1 MLRDALPE
9 IVTETV
15 PGPKSK
21 ELIERRKAATAGAV
35 RCGYPV
41 AIARGEGAMI
51 GDLDGSRWVGCAVV
65 LNVGYSQSEIIAAV
79 KEQSEKYFHGMFNI
93 VTHEGYVRLAE
104 KLNEIV
110 PVRGERKKTFLANSG
125 AEADENSVKIAK
137 SYTGRPNIIVF
148 SGAFHGRTLMTMAMT
163 SKKAYALGMGPFPD
177 GIYRAEFPYTYRAPA
192 GLSQEGQMEYYI
204 SSIERVFEECA
215 PAETIAAM
223 VVEPLQGEGGFIP
236 APLEWVKA
244 VREIC
249 DAHGILLVA
258 DEVQSGFCR
267 TGRMFASDYWREA
280 GCAPDILTT
289 AKSIAGGLPL
299 SAVVADAKIM
309 DGVTG
314 GVIGGTFNG
323 NALSCAAALKAIE
336 IMERGRLD
344 VRAQEIGK
352 TVTDTY
358 ASWRETYP
366 VIGDIRGLGAMIGLE
381 LVTDE
386 KTREPATKLVA
397 EVVNLAAQQGLIIES
412 AGRYG
417 NVIRFLAPLVIT
429 DAQLAA
435 GLDIL
440 EGAIKRSGCA
450 TPAGGCRKYF

>member
-1 MLRDALPE
+1 
-9 IVTETV
+9 
-15 PGPKSK
+15 
-21 ELIERRKAATAGAV
+21 
-35 RCGYPV
+35 
-41 AIARGEGAMI
+41 
-51 GDLDGSRWVGCAVV
+51 
-65 LNVGYSQSEIIAAV
+65 
-79 KEQSEKYFHGMFNI
+79 
-93 VTHEGYVRLAE
+93 
-104 KLNEIV
+104 
-110 PVRGERKKTFLANSG
+110 
-125 AEADENSVKIAK
+125 
-137 SYTGRPNIIVF
+137 
-148 SGAFHGRTLMTMAMT
+148 MTMAMT

-450 TPAGGCRKYF
+450 TPAGGCHKYF